1 MTPYAKLYPG
11 MTEQIDLT
19 QQLAFFTFAT
29 NPPWLAFDGP
39 NALPS
44 WLRQANGVFMLGGRQ
59 AGLHQ
64 FKTQGNNFPQPNQTI
79 RWADLESGSFRP
91 LLDLKLV
98 SSGLAAPLSAT
109 DQQSYYDADAD
120 EWLVVGGYGIDAAAN
135 ALRTFDTLIRI
146 PVAPSVNTMM
156 SSLTPSEKAAS
167 VENLVSLQHDLFFA
181 ATGGALRKL
190 GGR

>member
-1 MTPYAKLYPG
+1 MFIL
-11 MTEQIDLT
+11 
-19 QQLAFFTFAT
+19 
-29 NPPWLAFDGP
+29 
-39 NALPS
+39 S
-44 WLRQANGVFMLGGRQ
+44 GRQ

-64 FKTQGNNFPQPNQTI
+64 FKTQGNNFPQPNQRI
-79 RWADLESGSFRP
+79 WWADLESGSFRP

-98 SSGLAAPLSAT
+98 SSGLAAPRSAT

-156 SSLTPSEKAAS
+156 SSFAPSEKAAS
-167 VENLVSLQHDLFFA
+167 FENLVSV
-181 ATGGALRKL
+181 
-190 GGR
+190 